1 MATHA
6 LIDNFTGDPD
16 ELYTLIAE
24 EINKRELPGYT
35 FSWYEE
41 FEAMGWIGAKGIK
54 ARALKISYRGQDDLV
69 LALQTGRIFNVT
81 FRRLHDLDPAERQHK
96 GPIFDLYNDVYD
108 EVVRRSVK
116 TALRRHL
123 EARQAPIPKEL
134 DFAGIFLT
142 PEKAEKT
149 ATAA

>member
-1 MATHA
+1 MAMHA
-6 LIDNFTGDPD
+6 LIENFTGDPD
-16 ELYTLIAE
+16 ELYTLVTE

-41 FEAMGWIGAKGIK
+41 FEAMGWIGAKGLK

-96 GPIFDLYNDVYD
+96 GPIFFLYHSVYE

-116 TALRRHL
+116 AALRRHL
-123 EARQAPIPKEL
+123 EGRQAPIPKEL
-134 DFAGIFLT
+134 DLAGIFLA
-142 PEKAEKT
+142 PEKTEQAE
-149 ATAA
+149 TAA

>member
-24 EINKRELPGYT
+24 EINKRELPGYA

-41 FEAMGWIGAKGIK
+41 IEAMGFIVAKGMK

-69 LALQTGRIFNVT
+69 LALQTGRIFNVIL
-81 FRRLHDLDPAERQHK
+81 RRLHDLDPAERRHK
-96 GPIFDLYNDVYD
+96 GPIFFLYHSVYE
-108 EVVRRSVK
+108 EVVSRSVK

-123 EARQAPIPKEL
+123 EARQAPVPKEL
-134 DFAGIFLT
+134 DLAGIFIT
-142 PEKAEKT
+142 SEKAEKT